1 MNTEPDAAPDV
12 LTVQE
17 AARIL
22 RIGRNSAYA
31 LARRWLAT
39 DGKEGLPAVRLGR
52 NVRIPRPALE
62 QLLGCQLTG
71 PADGDSRVAGGD
83 DAENVVPFGRSRPA
97 GTL

>member
-1 MNTEPDAAPDV
+1 MNTEPHAAPDV
-12 LTVQE
+12 LTVE
-17 AARIL
+17 EVARIL

-62 QLLGCQLTG
+62 QLLGCEVTTPPHG
-71 PADGDSRVAGGD
+71 GGAGED
-83 DAENVVPFGRSRPA
+83 DTENVVPFGRSRPA

>member
-1 MNTEPDAAPDV
+1 MTPETDATPDV
-12 LTVQE
+12 LTVE
-17 AARIL
+17 EVARIL

-31 LARRWLAT
+31 LARQWLAT

-62 QLLGCQLTG
+62 QLLGCQLTV
-71 PADGDSRVAGGD
+71 PADGDADGD
-83 DAENVVPFGRSRPA
+83 NVVPIGRSRPA

>member
-1 MNTEPDAAPDV
+1 MNTEPHAAPDV
-12 LTVQE
+12 LTVEE
-17 AARIL
+17 AAHIL

-31 LARRWLAT
+31 LARRWLAS

-62 QLLGCQLTG
+62 QLLGCELTAPPHG
-71 PADGDSRVAGGD
+71 DGAEGD
-83 DAENVVPFGRSRPA
+83 DTENVVPFGRSRPA

>member
-1 MNTEPDAAPDV
+1 MTTEVEAAPDV
-12 LTVQE
+12 LTVDE

-31 LARRWLAT
+31 LARQWLAT
-39 DGKEGLPAVRLGR
+39 NGREGLPAVRLGR

-62 QLLGCQLTG
+62 RLLGCHITG
-71 PADGDSRVAGGD
+71 PGEEDEGGD
-83 DAENVVPFGRSRPA
+83 NIVPIDRSRPT

>member
-1 MNTEPDAAPDV
+1 MTTETDAAPDV
-12 LTVQE
+12 LTVE
-17 AARIL
+17 EVARIL

-31 LARRWLAT
+31 LARQWLAT

-62 QLLGCQLTG
+62 RLLGCQLTV
-71 PADGDSRVAGGD
+71 PVD
-83 DAENVVPFGRSRPA
+83 DAEGDNVVPISRSRPA